1 MAIRLCVCHGM
12 DRGKISALLVT
23 LNPICILQHAA
34 LVLYVSFVGKYFN
47 SYWNSYCEITFG
59 EAEKVILMQRLMHL
73 P

>member
-1 MAIRLCVCHGM
+1 MVIWLCVCDGM
-12 DRGKISALLVT
+12 DQIKMPALLAT
-23 LNPICILQHAA
+23 LSPICIRQHAA

-59 EAEKVILMQRLMHL
+59 AAEKLILMQRLMHL